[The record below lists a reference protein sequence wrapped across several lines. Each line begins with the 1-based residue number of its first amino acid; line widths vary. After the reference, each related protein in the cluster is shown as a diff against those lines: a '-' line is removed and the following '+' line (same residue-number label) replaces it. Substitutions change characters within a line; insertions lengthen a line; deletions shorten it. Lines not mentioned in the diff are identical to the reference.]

1 MILQTFIGIGCEFF
15 RRCETPVNDIL
26 AMIEDEIQDF
36 LDLEQSFNNN
46 KARAIEKLNNE
57 KNEIDNEVK
66 NLRLGQ

>member
-1 MILQTFIGIGCEFF
+1 
-15 RRCETPVNDIL
+15 
-26 AMIEDEIQDF
+26 MIEDEIQDF

-66 NLRLGQ
+66 NLRLGQWSLIIVLKQNHNSNKMKLHTFIF

>member
-1 MILQTFIGIGCEFF
+1 
-15 RRCETPVNDIL
+15 
-26 AMIEDEIQDF
+26 MIEDEIQDF

-66 NLRLGQ
+66 NLRLAQ

>member
-1 MILQTFIGIGCEFF
+1 
-15 RRCETPVNDIL
+15 
-26 AMIEDEIQDF
+26 MIEDEIQDF

-66 NLRLGQ
+66 NLRLGQWSSIIVLKQNHNSNKMKLHTLVF